1 MADIS
6 IRGGKPLK
14 GCVCIHGS
22 KNAALPM
29 MAASFLY
36 KGISVLKGCPAIA
49 DVFCMEE
56 ILKQLGAVTWW
67 ENQDL
72 YMDCTY
78 VEKTEIRKEYTGQ
91 MRSSVILLGVLLAR
105 CREGKLGYPGGCVIG
120 KRPVDYHLAVLRG
133 LGAQIIEQEDGIIV
147 GARKLIGSEIRIP
160 RRSVGATEQGILASV
175 LAEGESVFRN
185 CAREP
190 EIVWLCR
197 YLRGMGADIEG
208 EGGDCIRIRGV
219 KELRAGHMVV
229 PPDRIVAGTY
239 MCAAAI
245 TRGKIVLERVP
256 CEELAAFLQVYRKI
270 GGQYYRK
277 SGKLI
282 VDGSG
287 TDVPLPILKTGVYP
301 GFPTDL
307 QSPMMAVLTTVS
319 GKSHIREEIFE
330 QRYKV
335 AAELNRMGASIEV
348 QGADA
353 VIAGGFPLHGC
364 EVNAC
369 ELRGGAALIL
379 AALAAEGETS
389 LRGYAFVRRGYA
401 HICEDLCT
409 LGADITNN
417 TGTGDYEKFQLSKEI
432 TNK

>member
-6 IRGGKPLK
+6 IRGGKPLN

-29 MAASFLY
+29 MAASFLH

-56 ILKQLGAVTWW
+56 ILRQLGAVTWW
-67 ENQDL
+67 EEQDL
-72 YMDCTY
+72 YMDCTHA
-78 VEKTEIRKEYTGQ
+78 EKTEIGKEYTGR

-120 KRPVDYHLAVLRG
+120 KRPVDYHLAVLRS
-133 LGAQIIEQEDGIIV
+133 LGAELTEQEDGIMAKAGTLV
-147 GARKLIGSEIRIP
+147 GSEIQIP

-175 LAEGESVFRN
+175 LAKGESVFRN

-190 EIVWLCR
+190 EILWLCR
-197 YLRGMGADIEG
+197 YLRGMGAKIAG
-208 EGGDCIRIRGV
+208 EGTDCIRVCGV
-219 KELRAGHMVV
+219 KELGPGCMVV

-245 TRGKIVLERVP
+245 TRGKIALERVP
-256 CEELAAFLQVYRKI
+256 CREMAAFLQVYRKI

-287 TDVPLPILKTGVYP
+287 TDFPLPLLRTGVYP

-307 QSPMMAVLTTVS
+307 QSPVMAVLATVPGRS
-319 GKSHIREEIFE
+319 RIREEIFE

-335 AAELNRMGASIEV
+335 AEELNRMGACIEV
-348 QGADA
+348 QGAEA
-353 VIAGGFPLHGC
+353 VILGGLPLRGC

-389 LRGYAFVRRGYA
+389 LQGYAFVQRGYA
-401 HICEDLCT
+401 HICRDLCA

-417 TGTGDYEKFQLSKEI
+417 TGTGEYEKFQLSKE
-432 TNK
+432 TKNK